1 MHFAN
6 CGRPAHMSGDELAL
20 WKQKRLLEMQRKLL
34 DREIA
39 RESPPPQE
47 KKTISPEEKLRAILA
62 GRAEEIYRAALSQF
76 PQATQKL
83 TEALAKMID
92 RGELTGPIG
101 GEELFSFFRMIGMR
115 VRLETKISYVEGG
128 KIKSIAEK
136 MRNE

>member
-1 MHFAN
+1 
-6 CGRPAHMSGDELAL
+6 MSDDMLPL

-39 RESPPPQE
+39 REAPHPQE
-47 KKTISPEEKLRAILA
+47 KKQASSEEKLRALFS
-62 GRAEEIYRAALSQF
+62 GRADEIYKIALSQF

-83 TEALAKMID
+83 TDALAKMID
-92 RGELTGPIG
+92 KGELTGPIS

-115 VRLETKISYVEGG
+115 IRLETKISYVEHG

-136 MRNE
+136 MRQE

>member
-1 MHFAN
+1 
-6 CGRPAHMSGDELAL
+6 MSDDELAL

-39 RESPPPQE
+39 REAPPPQE
-47 KKTISPEEKLRAILA
+47 KKQPSSEEKLRALFS
-62 GRAEEIYRAALSQF
+62 GRADEIYKIALSQF

-83 TEALAKMID
+83 TDALAKMID
-92 RGELTGPIG
+92 KGELTGPIS

-115 VRLETKISYVEGG
+115 IRLETKISYVEHG

-136 MRNE
+136 MRQE

>member
-1 MHFAN
+1 
-6 CGRPAHMSGDELAL
+6 MSDGELAL

-39 RESPPPQE
+39 REAPPPQE
-47 KKTISPEEKLRAILA
+47 KKQPSSEEKLRDLFS
-62 GRAEEIYRAALSQF
+62 GRADEIYKIALSQF

-83 TEALAKMID
+83 TDALAKMID
-92 RGELTGPIG
+92 KGELTGPIS

-115 VRLETKISYVEGG
+115 IRLETKISYVEHG

-136 MRNE
+136 MRQE